1 MGRGSC
7 TATNASAQKRCF
19 GTRDLHYEPC
29 KRIKEKPWGVDAAP
43 RSFLS
48 IKKPAIGRGYYF
60 TMISIFNY
68 PFLLMLHHLFFAVYS
83 YRSFHLYLAS
93 FILYSLFLL
102 FIISLDFLSLLLFV
116 SYDALRD
123 IRQKLP
129 IDQGSYFQRQD
140 VALLF
145 SPMLLHYICLQFFAM
160 LDGTLLIFLP
170 FLK

>member
-68 PFLLMLHHLFFAVYS
+68 PFLLMLHHLFFS
-83 YRSFHLYLAS
+83 S
-93 FILYSLFLL
+93 
-102 FIISLDFLSLLLFV
+102 LFV
-116 SYDALRD
+116 SFVSSLSCIVYSLIVISKVYYNPKFSFTSSICFVLR
-123 IRQKLP
+123 
-129 IDQGSYFQRQD
+129 S
-140 VALLF
+140 
-145 SPMLLHYICLQFFAM
+145 S
-160 LDGTLLIFLP
+160 
-170 FLK
+170 